1 LRRVEV
7 TPRHVTWLTLTTR
20 PAERERG
27 GGGRQEEDGEVEG
40 EGVEE
45 EVVAAWIPPSVS
57 DKCRRRK
64 ARASVPTSAS
74 FSATSAW
81 PASSTQRTWGTHGRG
96 AEERERELDRGG
108 RRMAA
113 ALQGA
118 VWTV

>member
-1 LRRVEV
+1 MVGVRTASDVMVSRSPLCLVSGPVLSWRGLRRVEV

-20 PAERERG
+20 PAERESG

-74 FSATSAW
+74 FSATRAW
-81 PASSTQRTWGTHGRG
+81 PASSTHRT
-96 AEERERELDRGG
+96 
-108 RRMAA
+108 
-113 ALQGA
+113 
-118 VWTV
+118 